1 MERSNFFFYQNVASG
16 ERAKKMINPLVLP
29 AAARR
34 AQRVGAIDYIGTI
47 CWFNDVAPRLYLTPG
62 RPFGRPG
69 GHAGARPRRGL
80 LKLLRPTGQSKS

>member
-34 AQRVGAIDYIGTI
+34 AQRVAAIDYIGTI
-47 CWFNDVAPRLYLTPG
+47 C
-62 RPFGRPG
+62 
-69 GHAGARPRRGL
+69 
-80 LKLLRPTGQSKS
+80 

>member
-34 AQRVGAIDYIGTI
+34 AQRVAAIDYIGTI
-47 CWFNDVAPRLYLTPG
+47 CWFNDVAPRLYLAPDQI
-62 RPFGRPG
+62 R
-69 GHAGARPRRGL
+69 AARRARRGAAQAGIAQAVTAH
-80 LKLLRPTGQSKS
+80 RPI